1 VFVGLVFFLQGARLS
16 PATVIAGL
24 AHWRLHLTSLGCTFV
39 LFPLV
44 GLCLWFFVPSILTQD
59 LYAGFILLSVLPS
72 TVQSSIAFTAIAGGN
87 IAGAVCSASL
97 SNIAGV
103 LLTPLL
109 VGLLLSA
116 HGELDA
122 SAIKSIMLQL
132 LLPFIL
138 GQIVQQWIGNI
149 LRHHRTIVGWV
160 DRFSIVLVV
169 YVAFSA
175 AVVGGIWGQLSVEDF
190 VVLAGLSTLLLV
202 VMLLLTRLVSRLI
215 GFSREDE
222 IVIGFSGSNKSLASG
237 MPMATVIF
245 AGQALGV
252 LVLPMMIYHQIQLL
266 FGAWLAPRL
275 AVANAKTRDIKTL

>member
-1 VFVGLVFFLQGARLS
+1 MGLVFFLQGARLS
-16 PATVIAGL
+16 PDTVLAGL

-44 GLCLWFFVPSILTQD
+44 GLCLWFFVPGILTQD

-138 GQIVQQWIGNI
+138 GQVAQRWIGNT
-149 LRHHRTIVGWV
+149 LRRHRKIVGWI
-160 DRFSIVLVV
+160 DRCSIVLVV

-245 AGQALGV
+245 AGQTLGV

-266 FGAWLAPRL
+266 FGAWLAPQL
-275 AVANAKTRDIKTL
+275 AMAEAKASSPQAR